1 MVLNYTNKH
10 EISNILAKMKNKKS
24 SGHDGISNEIL
35 KCCSPVIENYL
46 TNCFNNSIEKQFFP
60 NSLKLAKVIPLYKN
74 GNANDPGNYRPISLL
89 SSLSKVFEKLL
100 YIRMVSFFNK
110 KGLFTTKQYGF
121 RSRKSC
127 AQAITKIT
135 DYMRRE
141 LDQKSSGQVCFI
153 DLQKAFDSLN
163 HEILLEKLK
172 NYGYRGP
179 IHNILADYLSQ
190 RFQYVSIRKTNSP
203 LREIRTGVPQGS
215 IPGPFLF
222 LVYINDLPDV
232 CQKSEIAIFADDTS
246 IGKAGKTH
254 DCSVQNEL
262 ETLTDWFN
270 YNKLSINTSKCES
283 ISFGRMYQRQL
294 PIMEKKISQKNCCK
308 YLGLYID
315 PVLTFRDHI
324 NHVVNKLNK
333 FCGLFYRVRD
343 LYPIKALLSFY
354 NSYAK
359 SGISYGLIV
368 YGRAAKTNLQ
378 NIEMAQRRIIRAI
391 FFKEKRDSIK
401 DILRDT
407 EVNTVFELFIVD
419 VFREIFSQLR
429 SDEKNE
435 SYYKVRTVKKHSQ
448 I

>member
-1 MVLNYTNKH
+1 
-10 EISNILAKMKNKKS
+10 
-24 SGHDGISNEIL
+24 
-35 KCCSPVIENYL
+35 
-46 TNCFNNSIEKQFFP
+46 
-60 NSLKLAKVIPLYKN
+60 
-74 GNANDPGNYRPISLL
+74 
-89 SSLSKVFEKLL
+89 
-100 YIRMVSFFNK
+100 MVSFFNK

-179 IHNILADYLSQ
+179 IHIILADYLSE

-203 LREIRTGVPQGS
+203 SREIRTGVPQGS
-215 IPGPFLF
+215 ILGPFLF

-246 IGKAGKTH
+246 IVKAGKTD

-270 YNKLSINTSKCES
+270 YYKLSINTSKCES

-294 PIMEKKISQKNCCK
+294 PIMEKKISQK
-308 YLGLYID
+308 
-315 PVLTFRDHI
+315 T
-324 NHVVNKLNK
+324 
-333 FCGLFYRVRD
+333 
-343 LYPIKALLSFY
+343 A
-354 NSYAK
+354 
-359 SGISYGLIV
+359 
-368 YGRAAKTNLQ
+368 
-378 NIEMAQRRIIRAI
+378 
-391 FFKEKRDSIK
+391 
-401 DILRDT
+401 
-407 EVNTVFELFIVD
+407 VNTWDCTLT
-419 VFREIFSQLR
+419 QC
-429 SDEKNE
+429 
-435 SYYKVRTVKKHSQ
+435 
-448 I
+448 